1 MAEPG
6 ADAGPGLGRLDD
18 AAVRERLTRL
28 DELLAQVETI
38 PGPSGELALDAVSA
52 LAEVYGEALAR
63 AVTYASGAP
72 DVLAALTG
80 DELLEHLLV
89 LHGVH
94 PEPVERRVIHVLD
107 ELRPA
112 LQERGGDVELTGID
126 QGVATVRLSI
136 KGCSSA
142 GVEDAVREAVLAV
155 APELSDVARAPAAG
169 RPEAAFVPLDA
180 LMPRPCGTPAPGRAA
195 TASGVGP

>member
-1 MAEPG
+1 MAESG
-6 ADAGPGLGRLDD
+6 GEVGQRLDD
-18 AAVRERLTRL
+18 AAVRDRLTRL
-28 DELLAQVETI
+28 DELLAQVEAI

-63 AVTYASGAP
+63 TVAYASGSP

-80 DELLEHLLV
+80 DELLGHLLV
-89 LHGVH
+89 LHGAH
-94 PEPVERRVIHVLD
+94 PDPVERRVNHALD

-112 LQERGGDVELTGID
+112 LAERGGDVELTGID

-142 GVEDAVREAVLAV
+142 GVEDAVRVAVLAV
-155 APELSDVARAPAAG
+155 APELSDVARAPAQ
-169 RPEAAFVPLDA
+169 RDPAFVPLDA
-180 LMPRPCGTPAPGRAA
+180 LMR
-195 TASGVGP
+195 VGP

>member
-1 MAEPG
+1 MAE
-6 ADAGPGLGRLDD
+6 LDNR
-18 AAVRERLTRL
+18 AVRDRLTRL
-28 DELLAQVETI
+28 DELLAQVEAI
-38 PGPSGELALDAVSA
+38 PGPAGELALDAVSA

-63 AVTYASGAP
+63 AVAYASGSP

-89 LHGVH
+89 LHGAH
-94 PEPVERRVIHVLD
+94 PDPVERRVTHALD

-112 LQERGGDVELTGID
+112 LQERGGDVELAGIEA
-126 QGVATVRLSI
+126 GVATVRLSI

-155 APELSDVARAPAAG
+155 APELSDVVRAPAQ
-169 RPEAAFVPLDA
+169 RDPTFVPLDA
-180 LMPRPCGTPAPGRAA
+180 LMR
-195 TASGVGP
+195 VGP

>member
-1 MAEPG
+1 MAEL
-6 ADAGPGLGRLDD
+6 AAEAGGRLDN
-18 AAVRERLTRL
+18 AAVCDRLTRL
-28 DELLAQVETI
+28 DGLLEEVEAI
-38 PGPSGELALDAVSA
+38 PGPSGEIALEAVSA

-63 AVTYASGAP
+63 LMTH
-72 DVLAALTG
+72 LAGVPPARDAAAADDLIG
-80 DELLEHLLV
+80 HLLV

-94 PEPVERRVIHVLD
+94 PDPVERRVTHALD

-155 APELSDVARAPAAG
+155 APELSEVARAPAAG
-169 RPEAAFVPLDA
+169 RPEATFVPLDA
-180 LMPRPCGTPAPGRAA
+180 LMPRPGGTPAPGHAA
-195 TASGVGP
+195 SVSGVGP